1 MSRNNNVTMI
11 DDLPYLEELERQ
23 SSINGV
29 PSSELKQISK
39 FIRNTGYNPPME
51 SGMNQNQHRYSKP
64 EPEQYQQPSPQ
75 PLPPPPTTMMSSPS
89 EQQVIEQN
97 VDLPPPRLHKMHHI
111 LELNCVDVAEH
122 ASNCIVCSKLYN
134 TDTTM
139 YIIVIAILLLVVV
152 ILFKKILDSQYKFSN

>member
-39 FIRNTGYNPPME
+39 FIRNTGYNPPFE
-51 SGMNQNQHRYSKP
+51 SGMNQNQQQRYTPQP
-64 EPEQYQQPSPQ
+64 EPEQFQQQAQPPQ
-75 PLPPPPTTMMSSPS
+75 QPPPPMNSSS
-89 EQQVIEQN
+89 EQIIEQN
-97 VDLPPPRLHKMHHI
+97 VDLPPPQLHKMHRVMS
-111 LELNCVDVAEH
+111 LSCVDVAEH

-134 TDTTM
+134 TDTSL
-139 YIIVIAILLLVVV
+139 YIIAIAILLLVVV